1 MSRRGYKANRKAD
14 PSWKSAIDVSTTQWN
29 FELIKCEAE
38 ECQCPHG
45 RKYEATLKDAEHEGE
60 GPDWVML
67 LCSGCGSNGEHVKCA
82 GFDEVPEADY
92 YCEPCTYGAIYE

>member
-45 RKYEATLKDAEHEGE
+45 RKYEASQDEEAEDEAEGT
-60 GPDWVML
+60 DWVML

-82 GFDEVPEADY
+82 GYDEIPEEDY
-92 YCEPCTYGAIYE
+92 YCEPCMQGAI